1 MDAPEEIRA
10 RLHPV
15 VFEVLSEKP
24 WHEVNIRL
32 IAARAGVSSAT
43 IYKYYES
50 KEGLVL
56 AVVREQ
62 IVEMT
67 QFVIGHMEKSTD
79 YRDKWYRLFQAHL
92 IYNDQNPQFAILTT
106 VYIPAPIWFDKSSMP
121 TQMIQ
126 QVYKPLIREGRRLG
140 IIDPHIKN
148 DQIIRQIY
156 MYCAYETLLWYTRG
170 QQWQMASHLDDFFF
184 IFWKAITVAE
194 LPADGGSH
202 LQNQQPAK
210 ADISN

>member
-15 VFEVLSEKP
+15 VFEVLSEKS
-24 WHEVNIRL
+24 WDEVNIRL

-62 IVEMT
+62 IVEMM
-67 QFVIGHMEKSTD
+67 QFVMEHIGKAAN

-92 IYNDQNPQFAILTT
+92 AYNDRNPQFAILTT
-106 VYIPAPIWFDKSSMP
+106 VYIPAPIWFDKTSMP

-126 QVYKPLIREGRRLG
+126 QVYKPLLREGRRLG
-140 IIDPHIKN
+140 IIDPRISSDHL
-148 DQIIRQIY
+148 IRQIY
-156 MYCAYETLLWYTRG
+156 MYTAHETLLWYARG
-170 QQWQMASHLDDFFF
+170 RQWNMASRVDDFFS
-184 IFWKAITVAE
+184 IFWKAVTVAE
-194 LPADGGSH
+194 TP
-202 LQNQQPAK
+202 
-210 ADISN
+210 